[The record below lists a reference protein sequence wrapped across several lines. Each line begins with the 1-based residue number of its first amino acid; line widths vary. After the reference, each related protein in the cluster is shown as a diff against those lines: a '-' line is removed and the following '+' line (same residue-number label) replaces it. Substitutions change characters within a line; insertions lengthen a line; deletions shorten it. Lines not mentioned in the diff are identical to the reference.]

1 MGWIKNAKDERQEI
15 HDRIPW
21 HGWQR
26 PVLGYDTSCLGI
38 GGIHCHCSLAGIF
51 SASERK
57 ARMNLPGTTGNNWM
71 WRAKSDD
78 FTDKLAEKLADL
90 TVIYGRNGKK

>member
-1 MGWIKNAKDERQEI
+1 MGWIKNAKDE
-15 HDRIPW
+15 DRKFMIEY
-21 HGWQR
+21 
-26 PVLGYDTSCLGI
+26 LGTDGSDLCWDMIRLAWASVAYTAIVPLQDLLCLGT
-38 GGIHCHCSLAGIF
+38 
-51 SASERK
+51 E